1 MADKLVRRQLDA
13 RFSRMGSPQLFTPP
27 RSGWI
32 RAIRQSLGMT
42 SRQLGS
48 RLRATPQAVLEFERS
63 EARGAITLK
72 SLEKVAKALDC
83 SLVYALIPNRSLE
96 ETVRQRAHQVAAQRI
111 DNVNHTMRLEDQGL
125 PPEQRTMQIDDLAD
139 EI

>member
-72 SLEKVAKALDC
+72 
-83 SLVYALIPNRSLE
+83 
-96 ETVRQRAHQVAAQRI
+96 RI

-139 EI
+139 EIVRRDIRALWRSTV